1 MPDIKDHFL
10 KASPEDVDTRL
21 DVFVTA
27 HVDNLPSRTFV
38 QKLIEQGYVTVNEEK
53 EKANYKIE
61 AGDDIHI
68 RVPKTLMPP
77 SEAAAED
84 IALDIFYEDDAII
97 VVNKASG
104 MLVHPAVGRFSGTLV
119 NAVLHH
125 SQKLSDMNTAM
136 RPGIV
141 HRLDEDT
148 SGLIVVAKDNIAH
161 AKLARQFEKHEIF
174 KKYVALVEGLVAFD
188 EGLIDVPIGRDNR
201 HREKKAVSYDDNAR
215 EAVTRYR
222 VIRRFPKKKVTL
234 IGLYPKTGRTHQLR
248 VHMKHLGHP
257 ILGDPKYGRE
267 SNFPRLALHAQSL
280 GFKHPR
286 TNKWIEFSCLPPKEF
301 LELS

>member
-10 KASPEDVDTRL
+10 KASPEDVDARL

-104 MLVHPAVGRFSGTLV
+104 MLVHPAVGR
-119 NAVLHH
+119 
-125 SQKLSDMNTAM
+125 
-136 RPGIV
+136 
-141 HRLDEDT
+141 
-148 SGLIVVAKDNIAH
+148 
-161 AKLARQFEKHEIF
+161 
-174 KKYVALVEGLVAFD
+174 
-188 EGLIDVPIGRDNR
+188 
-201 HREKKAVSYDDNAR
+201 
-215 EAVTRYR
+215 
-222 VIRRFPKKKVTL
+222 
-234 IGLYPKTGRTHQLR
+234 
-248 VHMKHLGHP
+248 
-257 ILGDPKYGRE
+257 
-267 SNFPRLALHAQSL
+267 
-280 GFKHPR
+280 
-286 TNKWIEFSCLPPKEF
+286 
-301 LELS
+301 